1 MEHSFGSSGGLYDES
16 MQLLSPVHLI
26 KPNQVLTG
34 KFSAAIAALTLAFS
48 RGSGSDANTDDILM
62 IVLGQLSPGKL
73 WDNSLRLRVEQPPN
87 TVDRKPIHIPR
98 RGISCIVGQLQLHC
112 RTGEAFDACIYP
124 ASTELTSESGL
135 QGKKPSPKSFFGY
148 FLGYTTT
155 PTFFGAIC
163 SLLPE
168 QQERARRGT

>member
-1 MEHSFGSSGGLYDES
+1 MKSD
-16 MQLLSPVHLI
+16 
-26 KPNQVLTG
+26 QVPTG

-73 WDNSLRLRVEQPPN
+73 WDNPPRWAAGRPPDSL
-87 TVDRKPIHIPR
+87 DRKPIHLPWR
-98 RGISCIVGQLQLHC
+98 SISCIVGQLQLHC
-112 RTGEAFDACIYP
+112 RAGKAFDACIHP
-124 ASTELTSESGL
+124 ASTELTSESGI
-135 QGKKPSPKSFFGY
+135 QGKKPFPKSFFGY
-148 FLGYTTT
+148 FLGYFAA
-155 PTFFGAIC
+155 PTFFGALC